1 MIWVMDKKIL
11 VIVPAYNEEESIR
24 KVIESIENQEI
35 KVDVVVIND
44 GSKDRT
50 YKEASK
56 TDAYVID
63 LPFNLG
69 IGGAMQTGY
78 LYAFKNKYDIAIQ
91 IDADGQH
98 NPEDIKNLI
107 QPLLDEEA
115 DMVIGS
121 RYLEKTQ
128 YKSTL
133 LRRLGMIY
141 FTTVI
146 KIFTGNRITDTTS
159 GYRAVDRKV
168 IKMFAREYPEDYPE
182 VEVLVWLKKRR
193 LKIKEISVE
202 MNERTTGKSSITPF
216 KSLYYMIKVT
226 LGIIISSIRK
236 F

>member
-1 MIWVMDKKIL
+1 MNKKIL
-11 VIVPAYNEEESIR
+11 VIVPAYNEEESI
-24 KVIESIENQEI
+24 KNVVESIQNQEVN
-35 KVDVVVIND
+35 VDVVVIND
-44 GSKDRT
+44 GSKDHT

-98 NPEDIKNLI
+98 NSEYIKNLI
-107 QPLLDEEA
+107 QPILNEEA

-133 LRRLGMIY
+133 FRRLGMIY
-141 FTTVI
+141 FTAII
-146 KIFTGNRITDTTS
+146 KLFTGNRVTDTTS
-159 GYRAVDRKV
+159 GYRAVNRKV